1 MKKIISLIIICS
13 IMLLSGCETKVNN
26 NAVGQINVTVLDGF
40 SGLPVEQVKLVVPEG
55 EKTAYTDSTG
65 KCTITD
71 VPIIF
76 DERYPVKQGYGTFSL
91 LGYKEGYN
99 DYALF
104 FAQLKENETRNFKIY
119 MFLVDTPFSSGTPLS
134 TIESP
139 DNEWVKEILNN
150 YR

>member
-1 MKKIISLIIICS
+1 MKKIVSVIIICS
-13 IMLLSGCETKVNN
+13 ILLFSGCETKKKN

-55 EKTAYTDSTG
+55 EKIAYTDSSG
-65 KCTITD
+65 KCSITD
-71 VPIIF
+71 VPIFF
-76 DERYPVKQGYGTFSL
+76 DERYPIKQGYGTFSL
-91 LGYKEGYN
+91 LGYKDGYN

-104 FAQLKENETRNFKIY
+104 FAQLKEGETRNFKIY
-119 MFLVDTPFSSGTPLS
+119 MFMVDTPFSSGTPLS

-139 DNEWVKEILNN
+139 DSEWVKGILDN

>member
-1 MKKIISLIIICS
+1 MKKIVSLIILCTI
-13 IMLLSGCETKVNN
+13 LVFTGCDTKVKN

-55 EKTAYTDSTG
+55 ERIAQTDSSG

-104 FAQLKENETRNFKIY
+104 FAQLKEGETRNLKIY
-119 MFLVDTPFSSGTPLS
+119 MFLVDAPFSSGTPLS

-139 DNEWVKEILNN
+139 DSEWVKEILNN